1 MPEADEFIG
10 PPAPRHPWED
20 WDEGRR
26 AQMDKALEQ
35 LELAKNYRDSGNM
48 AQPGAREAF
57 GQLAAVGGLHPNAA
71 TLLAR
76 YRMAKQGSKDIPIGE
91 RTPVLTPDQIGARR
105 EEFFAASRDRK
116 AQMMAED
123 KLAIDRS
130 AEGYFDNLVRKPE
143 PMMSKG
149 RVNVPEK
156 KMSAADVLSASA
168 GKVRG

>member
-26 AQMDKALEQ
+26 AQMDMALEQ
-35 LELAKNYRDSGNM
+35 LELAKNYRESGSM
-48 AQPGAREAF
+48 SQPGAREAF
-57 GQLAAVGGLHPNAA
+57 GQLAAVGGLHPDAA
-71 TLLAR
+71 TLMAR

-91 RTPVLTPDQIGARR
+91 RNPALTPEQIGARR
-105 EEFFAASRDRK
+105 EEFFASPRERR

-130 AEGYFDNLVRKPE
+130 AEAYFDSLARKPE
-143 PMMSKG
+143 ALQSKG

-156 KMSAADVLSASA
+156 KLSDADALMASA
-168 GKVRG
+168 GKVKG